1 LLSGGKEEKKR
12 KLVLIKNSKVM
23 KYGTEKIQ
31 GLLDYGFSW
40 VMRIKKVKSEDSAGG
55 TRVTLPEMIGSLGL
69 VMQVPDIIGDAK
81 EAKLEFLDL
90 DDAEVMAMKE
100 HFAEKFDI
108 PNDKLEATLED
119 VWEILLRTGKII
131 KRHSS

>member
-1 LLSGGKEEKKR
+1 
-12 KLVLIKNSKVM
+12 M